1 MHTSIQ
7 KRAERYTRF
16 YQSNRPGDLMI
27 VVRQNPSWVKKRDL
41 FDYDFECGGHL
52 QMAEDI
58 ARCAE
63 GMLAQS
69 EKAGDD
75 LIPWMSADF
84 GIAIHHAHVI
94 DVPVTFA
101 EWTSW
106 GHHPLEGDDGYGRLS
121 EVAYN
126 PENRWALR
134 IREMVRYW
142 KARACQPYLIN
153 GHHHYAPLD
162 MANALRGNAL
172 FTDLYD
178 VPDQVTELLRR
189 CAETIIAHEL
199 ELRRETGPQPGM
211 PFWGALAP
219 QDSVFVSEDAMDMV
233 GPTLSEKWG
242 RPWTER
248 VRDALGGLAVH
259 HHMMGAAT
267 QGVIGK
273 MVRNSL
279 IQVSNDPN
287 CPPAADKL
295 LELYEASGNN
305 ALMFDCTLEDLRRVK
320 PILSRLRAVAVVS
333 VGDNQEAAREA
344 VDIVRSISNRTDK
357 S

>member
-1 MHTSIQ
+1 MHSSIL
-7 KRAERYTRF
+7 KRTERYTRF

-27 VVRQNPSWVKKRDL
+27 VVRQNPYWVKKRNL
-41 FDYDFECGGHL
+41 FDYDFERGGHL
-52 QMAEDI
+52 QMAEDM

-63 GMLAQS
+63 GMLEQS

-106 GHHPLEGDDGYGRLS
+106 GPHPLAGDDGYGRLS
-121 EVAYN
+121 EVVYTL
-126 PENRWALR
+126 ENRWVR
-134 IREMVRYW
+134 RMHEMVRFW
-142 KARACQPYLIN
+142 KARACQHYLVN

-178 VPDQVTELLRR
+178 VPESVTALLRR
-189 CAETIIAHEL
+189 CTEAIIAL
-199 ELRRETGPQPGM
+199 EQSLRRETGPQPGL

-219 QDSVFVSEDAMDMV
+219 PGSVFVSEDAMDMV
-233 GPTLSEKWG
+233 GPALSAEWG
-242 RPWTER
+242 QPWTER

-279 IQVSNDPN
+279 IQISNDPN

-305 ALMFDCTLEDLRRVK
+305 ALMFDCSLEDLRRVK
-320 PILSRLRAVAVVS
+320 PILSRIRAVVVVS
-333 VGDNQEAAREA
+333 VGDNLEAARET
-344 VDIVRSISNRTDK
+344 VDIVRSRSNNADK
-357 S
+357 L